1 MRDDLLAVLP
11 EALLFLGGMVTLIG
25 GSFTP
30 RTRQWRLGL
39 VAGAASATS
48 LIAGLVAWSGTSR
61 TAFSG
66 TFTVDVSTGAARVIV
81 TASLLLILLIAADE
95 VRNHPR
101 QSETYSLL
109 LFGGAG
115 TLLLAG
121 ASDAA
126 LLVVAFLLSSIPLY
140 GLVGIIARPSSA
152 EATLKTYLFGAM
164 FGILLMLG
172 AVLLY
177 SLGGGAGYGVLGAE
191 LPGAPSAAVSAGG
204 LLVLVGLLFKAGGV
218 PGHFWVPDATE
229 GASVTAAAFLTT
241 VPKIG
246 ALVAIT
252 RLVAVLP
259 GEVRW
264 ATTLGL
270 LAVASMTIG
279 NLAALT
285 QTDVRRLLGWSTVSQ
300 VGYLLA
306 AAAVTQIS
314 DLGQPAMLFFL
325 AGYAV
330 TNLAAFA
337 VVAAA
342 PDRRSIVQWKGFAST
357 RPGVTA
363 ALVVALLGLVGTPP
377 AAVFV
382 GKLTT
387 MAATWDAGLAWLATA
402 IALNSVLS
410 LFYYL
415 RWFRAALQPAARGD
429 EVSTTGDGWPS
440 ARMVSLTAATATVV
454 MGLAAGPIWFMLV

>member
-1 MRDDLLAVLP
+1 MTADLLALLP
-11 EALLFLGGMVTLIG
+11 EALLFLGGMVTLVG

-30 RTRQWRLGL
+30 RTQQWRLRI
-39 VAGAASATS
+39 VAAGATA
-48 LIAGLVAWSGTSR
+48 AGLVASVVAWAGDPT

-66 TFTVDVSTGAARVIV
+66 TFTVDTATGAARVTV
-81 TASLLLILLIAADE
+81 MASLLLILLLAAGELRD
-95 VRNHPR
+95 HPR
-101 QSETYSLL
+101 ESETCSLL
-109 LFGGAG
+109 LFGAAGA
-115 TLLLAG
+115 LVLAG
-121 ASDAA
+121 GTDLV

-140 GLVGIIARPSSA
+140 GIVGIIARPGSA
-152 EATLKTYLFGAM
+152 EAALKTYLFGAL

-177 SLGGGAGYGVLGAE
+177 GLAGKTGYAALGAE
-191 LPGAPSAAVSAGG
+191 LGTAPTAAVSAGG

-218 PGHFWVPDATE
+218 PAHFWVPDATE

-246 ALVAIT
+246 ALVAVT

-259 GEVRW
+259 GELRW
-264 ATTLGL
+264 ATVLGV

-279 NLAALT
+279 NLAALA

-306 AAAVTQIS
+306 AAAVTLLS
-314 DLGQPAMLFFL
+314 DLGRPALLFFL
-325 AGYAV
+325 GGYAV

-337 VVAAA
+337 VAAA
-342 PDRRSIVQWKGFAST
+342 EPQRRSLEQWTGLASA
-357 RPGVTA
+357 RPGLTA

-377 AAVFV
+377 TAVFV

-387 MAATWDAGLAWLATA
+387 MGATWEAGLAWLA
-402 IALNSVLS
+402 IALAVNTVVS

-415 RWFRAALQPAARGD
+415 RWIRAALRPATEPAEAVVAGRN
-429 EVSTTGDGWPS
+429 S
-440 ARMVSLTAATATVV
+440 AALAASAAATIAILAGV
-454 MGLAAGPIWFMLV
+454 AAGPLWLFVS